1 MELELKKASGVGT
14 EGDFYEINFMLRG
27 LADDVRTAFEHINDT
42 TIYIPSL
49 SIAI

>member
-27 LADDVRTAFEHINDT
+27 
-42 TIYIPSL
+42 
-49 SIAI
+49 